1 MNGIAKTILVILGIL
16 LLIPVVGFI
25 FRTLFGLLMGVVGLV
40 LSVLAIPFSLAAGL
54 IGLVIGLVALAV
66 PLVILI
72 AIAGLGVWVLTQVL
86 GGRSKTRKEHTAS
99 DMETMRDIHRGLSK
113 MEERLDSLETILTRD

>member
-1 MNGIAKTILVILGIL
+1 MNGFAKTILVILGIL
-16 LLIPVVGFI
+16 LLIPVAGFVI
-25 FRTLFGLLMGVVGLV
+25 RTLFGLLMGMVGLV
-40 LSVLAIPFSLAAGL
+40 LGILAIPFSLAAGL

-66 PLVILI
+66 PLLILF
-72 AIAGLGVWVLTQVL
+72 AVAGLGVWVLTQVFN
-86 GGRSKTRKEHTAS
+86 GRSRTRRTHSSS